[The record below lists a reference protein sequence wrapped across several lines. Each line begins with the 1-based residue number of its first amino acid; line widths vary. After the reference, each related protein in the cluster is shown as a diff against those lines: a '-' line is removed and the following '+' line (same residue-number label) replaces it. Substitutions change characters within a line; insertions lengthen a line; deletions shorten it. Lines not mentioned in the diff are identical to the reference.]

1 MATLEPQT
9 KTIDG
14 FTFTCSQLP
23 GMRSLKVFTRITKML
38 GKGAGKALG
47 AAQAGGKDS
56 AAAGAAVLELLGNV
70 DENDVE
76 YVARQLLEVCVV
88 SCPEGSG
95 VPSGNAANNFDALF
109 QGRLDLLLKTLF
121 FAIQVNYGSFLKG
134 LATSAAAAKPAP
146 AAPAAPTASS

>member
-38 GKGAGKALG
+38 GKGASKALG
-47 AAQAGGKDS
+47 AANGSGKDN

-70 DENDVE
+70 DEADVE

-88 SCPEGSG
+88 ACPEGSG
-95 VPSGNAANNFDALF
+95 LPSGNVAQNFDQLF
-109 QGRLDLLLKTLF
+109 QGRLDLLLKALI
-121 FAIQVNYGSFLKG
+121 FAIQVNFGSFLKG
-134 LATSAAAAKPAP
+134 LATSAAAAAKPAP
-146 AAPAAPTASS
+146 AAPAAPTA